1 MIHVF
6 ACSYEQVRAAHA
18 ANKELTFKWG
28 LASFFI
34 FIGTP
39 NGKAED
45 AQ

>member
-1 MIHVF
+1 MCLHAVT
-6 ACSYEQVRAAHA
+6 SKSMQLHA

-39 NGKAED
+39 NGKAKD

>member
-1 MIHVF
+1 MCLHAVT
-6 ACSYEQVRAAHA
+6 CQYEQLHA
-18 ANKELTFKWG
+18 ENKELTFKWG

-39 NGKAED
+39 NGKAQN